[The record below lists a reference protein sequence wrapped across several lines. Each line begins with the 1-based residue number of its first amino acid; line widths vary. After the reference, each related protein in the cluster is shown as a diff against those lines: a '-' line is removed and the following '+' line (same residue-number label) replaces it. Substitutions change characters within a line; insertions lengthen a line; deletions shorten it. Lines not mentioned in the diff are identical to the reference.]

1 MPIVFGSPEA
11 QEILRADR
19 EIEADYRKARKKAKE
34 RRAKA
39 YAQYRYWPA
48 YIPSEEMKGE
58 AQCAPK

>member
-34 RRAKA
+34 RTRQGVRA
-39 YAQYRYWPA
+39 
-48 YIPSEEMKGE
+48 IPVL
-58 AQCAPK
+58 ACIHPKRRDER